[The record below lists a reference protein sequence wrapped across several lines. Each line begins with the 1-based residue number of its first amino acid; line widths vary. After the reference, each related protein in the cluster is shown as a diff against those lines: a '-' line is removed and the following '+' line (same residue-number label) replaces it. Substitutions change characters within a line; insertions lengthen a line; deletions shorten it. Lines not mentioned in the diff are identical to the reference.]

1 MRQKQ
6 ITELTPEQQALIP
19 IIRDEWI
26 RIGLD
31 TTPINPQKAEDAIAL
46 AYKCARLKPPQQIL
60 WFNNPVEAL
69 TSIASEPEL
78 RKEAIRVTVGEAVFN
93 TAFNTVR
100 AAVAEAIRYGIEDAI
115 AEAVE
120 AAVEDTVFNVEMA
133 VKEAVGEA
141 VFYQI
146 GSAWGLLDVQS
157 LASYAYFDAIGVDCS
172 KLKGLWATAKH
183 CGWWWAFKNIAVV
196 TPKPSVIHLDEQGRL
211 HGLGVPAVAY
221 EGFNVYA
228 YHGVRLPEK
237 YEKVPPNQ
245 WQAKWLLEENNAE
258 LRRILIQEIGYV
270 RICQELQAIE
280 LDSWQEYTLLKIDSD
295 VDVEPI
301 YLLKMSCPSTGY
313 IHALR
318 VPPDVPSAREAIAWV
333 NWGINSEEFSVQ
345 T

>member
-1 MRQKQ
+1 MKPRQ
-6 ITELTPEQQALIP
+6 ITQLTPEQEALIP
-19 IIRDEWI
+19 SIRDEWI

-46 AYKCARLKPPQQIL
+46 AYKSARLKPPQKIL
-60 WFNNPVEAL
+60 WFQNPMEAL
-69 TSIASEPEL
+69 TYIASEPDL
-78 RKEAIRVTVGEAVFN
+78 RKEAIRAAVFN
-93 TAFNTVR
+93 AAFNTVR
-100 AAVAEAIRYGIEDAI
+100 AAVGETIRYVIEDAI

-146 GSAWGLLDVQS
+146 GSAWGLQDVQS

-237 YEKVPPNQ
+237 YGAVQPHQ
-245 WQAKWLLEENNAE
+245 WQAQWLLKESNAE

-301 YLLKMSCPSTGY
+301 YLLKMTCPSTGY

>member
-1 MRQKQ
+1 MRYKQ

-19 IIRDEWI
+19 IIRHEWI

-46 AYKCARLKPPQQIL
+46 AYKSARLKAPQKIL
-60 WFNNPVEAL
+60 WFKNPVEAL
-69 TSIASEPEL
+69 TYIASEPEL
-78 RKEAIRVTVGEAVFN
+78 RKESIRAAVFN

-100 AAVAEAIRYGIEDAI
+100 AAVGEAIPYAIEDAI

-120 AAVEDTVFNVEMA
+120 AAVEDTAFNVEMA

-141 VFYQI
+141 VFYRI

-196 TPKPSVIHLDEQGRL
+196 TPKPSAIHLDEQGRL

-221 EGFNVYA
+221 EGFKVYA

-237 YEKVPPNQ
+237 YGAVQPPQ

-258 LRRILIQEIGYV
+258 LRRILIQEIGYT
-270 RICQELQAIE
+270 RICQELQALE
-280 LDSWQEYTLLKIDSD
+280 LDFWQEYTLIKIDLD

-301 YLLKMSCPSTGY
+301 YLLKMTCPSTGN
-313 IHALR
+313 IHVLR
-318 VPPDVPSAREAIAWV
+318 VPPDVKSAREAITWV
-333 NWGINSEEFSVQ
+333 NGGINSEDFAVQ

>member
-1 MRQKQ
+1 MRHQQ
-6 ITELTPEQQALIP
+6 ITELTPEQQALMP

-31 TTPINPQKAEDAIAL
+31 ITPINPQKAEHAIAL
-46 AYKCARLKPPQQIL
+46 AYKSARLKPPQKIL
-60 WFNNPVEAL
+60 WFKNPVEAL
-69 TSIASEPEL
+69 TYIASEADL
-78 RKEAIRVTVGEAVFN
+78 RKEAIRAAVFN

-100 AAVAEAIRYGIEDAI
+100 AAVGDAIRYVIEDAI

-120 AAVEDTVFNVEMA
+120 AAVEDTLFNVEMA

-141 VFYQI
+141 VFDQI
-146 GSAWGLLDVQS
+146 GSAWGLQDVQS
-157 LASYAYFDAIGVDCS
+157 LARYAYFDAIGVDCS

-196 TPKPSVIHLDEQGRL
+196 TPKPSMIHLDEQGRL

-221 EGFNVYA
+221 ERFNVYA

-237 YEKVPPNQ
+237 YGAVQPHQ
-245 WQAKWLLEENNAE
+245 WQAKWLLEENNTE

-270 RICQELQAIE
+270 RICQELQALE

-301 YLLKMSCPSTGY
+301 HLLKMTCPSTGY

-318 VPPDVPSAREAIAWV
+318 VPPDVQSVREAIAWV